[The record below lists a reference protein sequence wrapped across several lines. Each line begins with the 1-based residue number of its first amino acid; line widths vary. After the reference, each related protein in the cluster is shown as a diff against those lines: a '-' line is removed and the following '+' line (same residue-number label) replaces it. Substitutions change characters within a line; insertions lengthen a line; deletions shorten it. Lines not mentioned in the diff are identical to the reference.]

1 MSKIVWDQ
9 SGERLY
15 ETGVDRGVVYH
26 KVSGAYPSGYGW
38 NGLTSVEESP
48 SGAEASAL
56 WADNIKYLNL
66 ISNEEFGLTINA
78 YTFPDEFKE
87 CDGTK
92 TAASGLVEITGQSRQ
107 YFGFSYRSLIG
118 NDEVGTDFGYRI
130 HLVYGCSAA
139 PSSKTRS
146 TTNDSP
152 EAQEFSWTIT
162 TTPEKI
168 NTLDANGKPFKPT
181 AHLQIDST
189 RFTTEAQ
196 KQLLASLEAM
206 LYGTDGE
213 VTYSTVDTTTT
224 TEPQEGVTY
233 YTAKVTNPNV
243 HSDADF
249 QVFSGSAWV
258 EGTTY
263 YTKATTEGTSPYL
276 PLPDAVIAALTPSS

>member
-9 SGERLY
+9 AGERLY
-15 ETGVDRGVVYH
+15 ETGVDQGVVYP
-26 KVSGAYPSGYGW
+26 KVNGEYPSGYGW

-48 SGAEASAL
+48 SGAEATAL

-66 ISNEEFGLTINA
+66 ISNEEFGCTINA

-92 TAASGLVEITGQSRQ
+92 TAANGLVEISGQTRK
-107 YFGFSYRSLIG
+107 YFGFTYRSLIG
-118 NDEVGTDFGYRI
+118 NDEDGTDYGYKI

-168 NTLDANGKPFKPT
+168 TAKDANDKPFKPT
-181 AHLQIDST
+181 AHLVIDST
-189 RFTTEAQ
+189 KFKTEPQ
-196 KQLLASLEAM
+196 KALLASLEGM
-206 LYGTDGE
+206 LYGVDGTAVFTQVDKTETPTPVEGTDYYIKTGTGSTE
-213 VTYSTVDTTTT
+213 ADYTKVTVTTW
-224 TEPQEGVTY
+224 EQDVTY
-233 YTAKVTNPNV
+233 YTK
-243 HSDADF
+243 SI
-249 QVFSGSAWV
+249 SGDSA
-258 EGTTY
+258 
-263 YTKATTEGTSPYL
+263 PYL
-276 PLPDAVIAALTPSS
+276 PLPDAVITALTAS

>member
-15 ETGVDRGVVYH
+15 ETGVDRGVVYP
-26 KVSGAYPSGYGW
+26 KTSGAYPSGYGW

-78 YTFPDEFKE
+78 YMFPEEFKE

-92 TAASGLVEITGQSRQ
+92 SAAGGLVEVSAQTRK
-107 YFGFSYRSLIG
+107 YFGFTYRSLIG
-118 NDEVGTDFGYRI
+118 NDEDGTDHGYKI

-168 NTLDANGKPFKPT
+168 SALDSEGKPFKPT
-181 AHLQIDST
+181 AHLVIDST
-189 RFTTEAQ
+189 KFTTTTQ
-196 KQLLASLEAM
+196 KALLASLEGM
-206 LYGTDGE
+206 LYGTDGIA
-213 VTYSTVDTTTT
+213 T
-224 TEPQEGVTY
+224 
-233 YTAKVTNPNV
+233 YTAT
-243 HSDADF
+243 SDAEP
-249 QVFSGSAWV
+249 V

-263 YTKATTEGTSPYL
+263 YTKIGTGDTDADYQVFTGTEFVDGTTYYTRSVSGGTNPYL
-276 PLPDAVIAALTPSS
+276 PLPDAVITALTA

>member
-1 MSKIVWDQ
+1 MKIVWDQ

-15 ETGVDRGVVYH
+15 ETGVDRGVVYP
-26 KVSGAYPSGYGW
+26 KTSGQYPSGYGW

-48 SGAEASAL
+48 SGAEATAL

-66 ISNEEFGLTINA
+66 ISNEEFGCTINA

-92 TAASGLVEITGQSRQ
+92 TAANGLLEVSGQTRK
-107 YFGFSYRSLIG
+107 YFGFTYRSLIG
-118 NDEVGTDFGYRI
+118 NDEDGTDFGYKI

-152 EAQEFSWTIT
+152 EAQEFSWTVT

-168 NTLDANGKPFKPT
+168 SALDGDGKPFKPT
-181 AHLQIDST
+181 AHLVLDST
-189 RFTTEAQ
+189 RFKTEPQ
-196 KQLLASLEAM
+196 KALLASIEDI
-206 LYGTDGE
+206 LYGTDG
-213 VTYSTVDTTTT
+213 TST
-224 TEPQEGVTY
+224 
-233 YTAKVTNPNV
+233 YTAVDKTEVPTP
-243 HSDADF
+243 
-249 QVFSGSAWV
+249 V

-263 YTKATTEGTSPYL
+263 YIKVGTGDTDADYQVVVVTEWESETTYYTRSVTGGTNAYL
-276 PLPDAVIAALTPSS
+276 PLPDAIITLLTAT

>member
-1 MSKIVWDQ
+1 MKIVWDQ

-15 ETGVDRGVVYH
+15 ETGVDRGVVYP
-26 KVSGAYPSGYGW
+26 KTSGQYPSGYGW

-48 SGAEASAL
+48 SGAEATAL

-66 ISNEEFGLTINA
+66 ISNEEFGCTINA

-92 TAASGLVEITGQSRQ
+92 TAANGLLEVSGQTRK
-107 YFGFSYRSLIG
+107 YFGFTYRSLIG
-118 NDEVGTDFGYRI
+118 NDEDGTDFGYKI

-152 EAQEFSWTIT
+152 EAQEFSWTVT

-168 NTLDANGKPFKPT
+168 SALDSEGKPFKPT
-181 AHLQIDST
+181 AHLVLDST
-189 RFTTEAQ
+189 RFKTAAQ
-196 KQLLASLEAM
+196 KALLASIEDI
-206 LYGTDGE
+206 LYGTDG
-213 VTYSTVDTTTT
+213 TPT
-224 TEPQEGVTY
+224 
-233 YTAKVTNPNV
+233 YTAVDKTEVPTP
-243 HSDADF
+243 
-249 QVFSGSAWV
+249 V

-263 YTKATTEGTSPYL
+263 YIKVGTGDTDADYQITTVTTWDSETTYYTRSVTGGTNAYL
-276 PLPDAVIAALTPSS
+276 PLPDAIITILAA